1 LKLVVA
7 LGLAMGDKIFAI
19 EVVHVN
25 LNLTSH
31 TFTSH
36 RLSSISKELE
46 IFNPTNGFKA
56 LHDALAN

>member
-1 LKLVVA
+1 
-7 LGLAMGDKIFAI
+7 MGDKIFAI

-25 LNLTSH
+25 LNLTGH
-31 TFTSH
+31 TFTGH